1 MRDVEADVNI
11 RKLFVKS
18 FDKLSK
24 MPFDLSD
31 WSSGGPLLLF
41 EDENLL
47 EILTMISL
55 GLSRVESCTSNLIVK
70 STSQTN
76 DDDILPANVR
86 LGDLC

>member
-11 RKLFVKS
+11 GKLFVKS

-47 EILTMISL
+47 EILMEPYS
-55 GLSRVESCTSNLIVK
+55 SK
-70 STSQTN
+70 
-76 DDDILPANVR
+76 
-86 LGDLC
+86 